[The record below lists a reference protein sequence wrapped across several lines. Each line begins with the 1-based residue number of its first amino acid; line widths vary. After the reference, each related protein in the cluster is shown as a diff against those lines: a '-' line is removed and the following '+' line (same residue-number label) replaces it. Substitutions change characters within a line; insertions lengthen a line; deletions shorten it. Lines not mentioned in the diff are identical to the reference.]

1 MTNTHPRKLAL
12 WDLGFRPF
20 FLGAMSA
27 APLLMLAWVGAYTGV
42 LDIGGQFAF
51 SAWHAHEMIFGY
63 AAAVIAGFLLTAAF
77 NWTNLPTA
85 KGGTLVLLVLLW
97 LAGRFTLLAGDALP
111 RWLPAVLDVSFLPVV
126 TVLVAVPLVRARQ
139 WRNLIF
145 VPILL
150 ALAVLNACAH
160 LNALGHLPGAGH
172 WPLRLAVYVVIMMIV
187 LIGGRVI
194 PFFTERALPGVHL
207 RRWPIVDGLSIATL
221 IALAIAD
228 LLEEQRMVAAT
239 AGAAALIHA
248 ARWTGWWTRDV
259 WKRPM
264 LWVLYLG
271 YGWLIVGFGLMAFAG
286 AGLTSESLA
295 VHAWT
300 TGAIGTMTLGMMV
313 RVTLGHTGR
322 AVIHAPGPAGWAFAL
337 INLAAIARVLGPLTA
352 PAHYV
357 NLVVLSGVLW
367 IAAFFLVLVVC
378 GPMLLKPRLAAHA

>member
-1 MTNTHPRKLAL
+1 MTNTRPRELAL

-27 APLLMLAWVGAYTGV
+27 APLLMLAWIGAYTGV
-42 LDIGGQFAF
+42 LDVGGPFAF

-77 NWTNLPTA
+77 NWANLPTA
-85 KGGTLVLLVLLW
+85 TGGRLALVALIWLL
-97 LAGRFTLLAGDALP
+97 GRVTILAGDALP

-126 TVLVAVPLVRARQ
+126 AVLVAVPLIRAGQ

-160 LNALGHLPGAGH
+160 LNALGRLPDAGH
-172 WPLRLAVYVVIMMIV
+172 WPLQLAVYVIIMMIV

-194 PFFTERALPGVHL
+194 PFFTERALPSVHL
-207 RRWPIVDGLSIATL
+207 RRWPILDGLCIATL
-221 IALAIAD
+221 IALVIAD
-228 LLEEQRMVAAT
+228 LLDEQRTVVAT
-239 AGAAALIHA
+239 AGAAALVHT
-248 ARWTGWWTRDV
+248 ARWTGWWTREV

-271 YGWLIVGFGLMAFAG
+271 YGWLIVGFGLRACAG
-286 AGLTSESLA
+286 AGLVPGTLA
-295 VHAWT
+295 THAWT
-300 TGAIGTMTLGMMV
+300 AGAIGVMTLGMMV

-322 AVIHAPGPAGWAFAL
+322 PVVHAPKPAVWAFVL
-337 INLAAIARVLGPLTA
+337 INLAALARVLAPLAA

-357 NLVVLSGVLW
+357 ELVVYSGVLW
-367 IAAFFLVLVVC
+367 IAAFVLVLAVC
-378 GPMLLKPRLAAHA
+378 GPMLLKPRAELAT

>member
-1 MTNTHPRKLAL
+1 LTSIHPRKLAL

-20 FLGAMSA
+20 FLGAISA
-27 APLLMLAWVGAYTGV
+27 APLLMLAWIGAYTGV
-42 LDIGGQFAF
+42 LDVGGPFAF

-77 NWTNLPTA
+77 NWANLPTA
-85 KGGTLVLLVLLW
+85 TGGGLALLVLLW
-97 LAGRFTLLAGDALP
+97 LAGRIAPLAGNILP
-111 RWLPAVLDVSFLPVV
+111 RWLPAVLDVSFLPAVA
-126 TVLVAVPLVRARQ
+126 VLVAVPLIQARQ
-139 WRNLIF
+139 WQNLIF

-160 LNALGHLPGAGH
+160 LNALGHLPDAGH
-172 WPLRLAVYVVIMMIV
+172 WPFRLAVYVIILLIV

-207 RRWPIVDGLSIATL
+207 WRWPILDGLSIATL

-228 LLEEQRMVAAT
+228 LLDEQRMVVAT
-239 AGAAALIHA
+239 AGLAALVHA
-248 ARWTGWWTRDV
+248 ARWMGWWARDV

-271 YGWLIVGFGLMAFAG
+271 YVWLIVGFGLIACAG
-286 AGLTSESLA
+286 AGLASKSLA
-295 VHAWT
+295 AHAWT

-337 INLAAIARVLGPLTA
+337 VNLAAVARVLGPLAA

-357 NLVVLSGVLW
+357 DLVVVSSVLW
-367 IAAFFLVLVVC
+367 IAAFVLVLAVC
-378 GPMLLKPRLAAHA
+378 GPMLLTPRAE